1 MVKTLIAV
9 TSYNE
14 VFYDDGAKTGLFV
27 SEALHPF
34 SVFKENNFDVDF
46 VSETGTVGYDE
57 HSLSPDFLN
66 GNDAAVFNDKNSDF
80 NVSISNIK
88 KSSDVNADDY
98 QIIYFAGG
106 HGTVYDFPQATG
118 LHNIAQQIWKS
129 NNVVAAVC
137 HGPAIFDG
145 LNDPEN
151 PSKLLVEGKTITGF
165 TNVGEEIMSVVETL
179 KKKNLGSIENLS
191 TRLGAKFSPP
201 SGPFDEHSIAEG
213 KLVTGANPASASST
227 AVKAIRHCLPNRRLA
242 YI

>member
-1 MVKTLIAV
+1 MVKALIAV
-9 TSYNE
+9 TSYND

-34 SVFKENNFDVDF
+34 LVFKEHNYDVEF

-66 GNDAAVFNDKNSDF
+66 GKDAEVFNDKNSDF
-80 NVSISNIK
+80 NISISKIK
-88 KSSDVNADDY
+88 KASDINGDDY
-98 QIIYFAGG
+98 KIVYFAGG

-118 LHNIAQQIWKS
+118 LHKIAQQIWKS
-129 NNVVAAVC
+129 NGVVAAVC

-151 PSKLLVEGKTITGF
+151 PNKLLVEGKTITGF
-165 TNVGEEIMSVVETL
+165 TNAGEEIMGVVETL

-201 SGPFDEHSIAEG
+201 SAPFEEHSIAQG
-213 KLVTGANPASASST
+213 RLVTGANPASASST
-227 AVKAIRHCLPNRRLA
+227 AVKAIKALSS
-242 YI
+242 

>member
-1 MVKTLIAV
+1 MVKALIAV

-34 SVFKENNFDVDF
+34 LVFKEHNYDVEF

-66 GNDAAVFNDKNSDF
+66 GKDAEIFNDKNSDF
-80 NVSISNIK
+80 NASISKIK
-88 KSSDVNADDY
+88 KASDINGDDFE
-98 QIIYFAGG
+98 IIYFAGG

-118 LHNIAQQIWKS
+118 LHKITQQIWKS
-129 NNVVAAVC
+129 NGVVAAVC

-151 PSKLLVEGKTITGF
+151 PNKLLVEGKTITGF
-165 TNVGEEIMSVVETL
+165 TNAGEEIMGVVETL

-201 SGPFDEHSIAEG
+201 SAPFEEHSIAEG

-227 AVKAIRHCLPNRRLA
+227 AVKAIKALSS
-242 YI
+242 